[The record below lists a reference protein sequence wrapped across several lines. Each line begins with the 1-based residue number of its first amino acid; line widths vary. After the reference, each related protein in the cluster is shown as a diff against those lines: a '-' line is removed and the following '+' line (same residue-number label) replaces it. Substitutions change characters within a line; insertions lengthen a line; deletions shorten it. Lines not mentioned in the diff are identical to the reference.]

1 MARWASPATSIAC
14 CFFSLISFHSGQT
27 TRRCHPQAVTGRSA
41 GAVSSRPTGTP
52 VAMGLLSAGDV
63 LAHGGPMHAH
73 LQPRPAGGRGR
84 TSDRETE
91 RPTDLVLLLLA
102 GCRLV
107 GFSVFEREAPRGSIL
122 SPVRAIKIHRQP
134 ATSKPLSRVGPCL
147 RRPDLSAVDSAGAG
161 AVCCPRARLLPAGRV
176 RRRLDYSRCTM
187 VVQGAQRQSR
197 VARQKRD
204 MEEWRYDIS
213 SAGGRA
219 AL

>member
-1 MARWASPATSIAC
+1 MEDLCTHICSHGRPA
-14 CFFSLISFHSGQT
+14 
-27 TRRCHPQAVTGRSA
+27 A
-41 GAVSSRPTGTP
+41 GAERAIERP
-52 VAMGLLSAGDV
+52 
-63 LAHGGPMHAH
+63 
-73 LQPRPAGGRGR
+73 
-84 TSDRETE
+84 SDRRTWFCCCWL
-91 RPTDLVLLLLA
+91 D
-102 GCRLV
+102 V

-134 ATSKPLSRVGPCL
+134 ASSKPLSRVGPCL
-147 RRPDLSAVDSAGAG
+147 RRPDLSSRLKRSRQRRRRG
-161 AVCCPRARLLPAGRV
+161 VCCPRARLLPAGRV

>member
-1 MARWASPATSIAC
+1 MEDLCTHICSHGRPA
-14 CFFSLISFHSGQT
+14 
-27 TRRCHPQAVTGRSA
+27 A
-41 GAVSSRPTGTP
+41 GAERAIERP
-52 VAMGLLSAGDV
+52 
-63 LAHGGPMHAH
+63 
-73 LQPRPAGGRGR
+73 
-84 TSDRETE
+84 SDRRTWFCCCWL
-91 RPTDLVLLLLA
+91 D
-102 GCRLV
+102 V

-187 VVQGAQRQSR
+187 AVQGAQRQSS

>member
-1 MARWASPATSIAC
+1 MEDLCTHICSHGRPA
-14 CFFSLISFHSGQT
+14 
-27 TRRCHPQAVTGRSA
+27 A
-41 GAVSSRPTGTP
+41 GAERAIERP
-52 VAMGLLSAGDV
+52 
-63 LAHGGPMHAH
+63 
-73 LQPRPAGGRGR
+73 
-84 TSDRETE
+84 SDRRTWFCCCWL
-91 RPTDLVLLLLA
+91 D
-102 GCRLV
+102 V

-161 AVCCPRARLLPAGRV
+161 AVCCPRARLPAGRV